1 MPDVSHQLGRFQP
14 GTAPRS
20 KSALLGCALLLAT
33 LGSPS
38 RVWPQSELD
47 AQQVLDQLRNI
58 RVDANQV
65 YVLRRTHLI
74 RDRVKLFFTHGYI
87 GFFTQAAGKITGA
100 VYVGEGE
107 ILLIPPTRVEKES
120 LARFIHAPILE
131 EQFST
136 AILRFTDQTAKEL
149 MAVAQKPEPD
159 DPERPPEFPERWNS
173 SPRVLGLEDAPR
185 IFEDLLG
192 DTSMPFFHARLE
204 GNSLKW
210 FDVIDD
216 ERSPEA
222 VSVVA
227 ARRNSD
233 GVFADCWCAFQSKT
247 SAARFAYQTP
257 GTVKAL
263 AYDIDTH
270 LEPDNSMKARA
281 ELLLESLSGAD
292 RVLTFDFA
300 RPLNVSKILNERG
313 ESLPVYAYP
322 EQEDDEIGDRSKGWI
337 QVVLAAP
344 HPAGE
349 RFRLQFTYQGNVITN
364 VGNNVLYVGER
375 GGWYPNLGLASPAS
389 FDLRFDYP
397 ENVTLVATGARIEE
411 ETANG
416 RKHSRW
422 RSDGVFRIAGFNLGP
437 YHSVERRV
445 GKTTVEVYATRE
457 AEAALEA
464 RHSQKLLPHFVI
476 PGPMRGHDAPLS
488 IAPETVPPL
497 APAALLQAVAESA
510 SRALVY
516 FESLFGPFPYSRLA
530 ISQIPGNFGQGWPE
544 LVYLPTLS
552 FLRKSERSEL
562 GLPEKTED
570 LLSHGMVAHEIA
582 HQWWG
587 NLLGWATYHDQW
599 LSEGLATYAAAL
611 DLSRQ
616 KDGDHRF
623 HELLRS
629 YKLDLLNKDKTG
641 MTNEAGGP
649 IWLGQRLS
657 NSLTPGGY
665 DAIVYKKAC
674 WVLHMLRGLM
684 RDPSTGSDERF
695 FRLLREFVVTNQGK
709 SVSTE
714 DFVLAAEKYMTRAS
728 DLEHNHRLD
737 WFFNEWVYE
746 TGVPTYKL
754 ESSVKELP
762 SKNFL
767 VLGTITQSGVSSDF
781 EMLVPVIAE
790 VGKEKKTS
798 LGRVAVTDEGG
809 RFRFT
814 TAARP
819 KRIAIDT
826 DNLLAICGQ

>member
-1 MPDVSHQLGRFQP
+1 MPSVSRQPGRFHLATTP
-14 GTAPRS
+14 KKRF
-20 KSALLGCALLLAT
+20 ALLACALLLAT
-33 LGSPS
+33 LGMPG
-38 RVWPQSELD
+38 RTWPQSRLD
-47 AQQVLDQLRNI
+47 PPQVLDQLHNT
-58 RVDANQV
+58 RVDPDQV
-65 YVLRRTHLI
+65 YVLRRAHLI
-74 RDRVKLFFTHGYI
+74 RDRVKLFFTRGYI

-107 ILLIPPTRVEKES
+107 ILLVPPTRVEKES

-131 EQFST
+131 EQFG
-136 AILRFTDQTAKEL
+136 AAVLRFTDETAKEL
-149 MAVAQKPEPD
+149 LAVAQKPEPD
-159 DPERPPEFPERWNS
+159 DPERPAEFPQIWNS
-173 SPRVLGLEDAPR
+173 SPRVLALEDSPR

-192 DTSMPFFHARLE
+192 DATMPFFHARLE
-204 GNSLKW
+204 GNALKW

-222 VSVVA
+222 VTVVV

-263 AYDIDTH
+263 AYDIDIH

-281 ELLLESLSGAD
+281 EVQLESLSATD

-300 RPLNVSKILNERG
+300 RQLNVLKVLNERG

-322 EQEDDEIGDRSKGWI
+322 QEEDAEIGDRSKGWI

-375 GGWYPNLGLASPAS
+375 GGWYPNLGLAAPAS

-422 RSDGVFRIAGFNLGP
+422 RSDGVFRVAGFNLGP

-464 RHSQKLLPHFVI
+464 RHSQKLVPHFMI
-476 PGPMRGHDAPLS
+476 PNIGREHDPPLS

-510 SRALVY
+510 SQAIVY

-562 GLPEKTED
+562 GFGEKDED
-570 LLSHGMVAHEIA
+570 LLGHGMVAHEIA

-587 NLLGWATYHDQW
+587 NLLGWSTYHDQW

-611 DLSRQ
+611 ELSRQ

-629 YKLDLLNKDKTG
+629 YKLDLLNKGKNG
-641 MTNEAGGP
+641 ISNEASGP

-657 NSLTPGGY
+657 NSVTPGGY

-684 RDPSTGSDERF
+684 RDPSTGSDEKF
-695 FRLLREFVVTNQGK
+695 FRLLREFIVANQGK
-709 SVSTE
+709 SVSTK
-714 DFVLAAEKYMTRAS
+714 DFILEAEKYMTRS
-728 DLEHNHRLD
+728 IDLEHDRRLD

-746 TGVPTYKL
+746 MGVPTYKL
-754 ESSVKELP
+754 ESSVKELSP
-762 SKNFL
+762 KKFL
-767 VLGTITQSGVSSDF
+767 VQGNITQSGVSSDF
-781 EMLVPVIAE
+781 EMLLPVIAE
-790 VGKEKKTS
+790 VGKDKKAS

-814 TAARP
+814 TAAKP

-826 DNLLAICGQ
+826 DNLLAISEP

>member
-1 MPDVSHQLGRFQP
+1 MPGAANQPGRFHLA
-14 GTAPRS
+14 TTLRS
-20 KSALLGCALLLAT
+20 EATLLACAVLVAM
-33 LGSPS
+33 LGLPGRS
-38 RVWPQSELD
+38 RAQSGPD
-47 AQQVLDQLRNI
+47 PQQVFSQLHNI
-58 RVDANQV
+58 KVDENQV
-65 YVLRRTHLI
+65 YVLRRAHLI
-74 RDRVKLFFTHGYI
+74 RDRMKLYFTHGYI
-87 GFFTQAAGKITGA
+87 GFFTPAAGKITGA
-100 VYVGEGE
+100 VYTGEGE
-107 ILLIPPTRVEKES
+107 ILLIPPTRTEKES

-149 MAVAQKPEPD
+149 MAVAQKPDPD
-159 DPERPPEFPERWNS
+159 DPERPPEFPQRWNS
-173 SPRVLGLEDAPR
+173 LPHLFALEDTPRV
-185 IFEDLLG
+185 FEDLLG
-192 DTSMPFFHARLE
+192 DTTMPFFHARLE

-210 FDVIDD
+210 FDVVDD

-227 ARRNSD
+227 ARRNAD
-233 GVFADCWCAFQSKT
+233 AVFADCWCAFQTKT

-270 LEPDNSMKARA
+270 LEPDNRMQGRA
-281 ELLLESLSGAD
+281 ELLLESLSSTD

-300 RPLNVSKILNERG
+300 RLLNVSKVLNERG

-322 EQEDDEIGDRSKGWI
+322 QQEDIEIGDRSKGWI

-344 HPAGE
+344 HPVGQ
-349 RFRLQFTYQGNVITN
+349 RFRLQFTYRGNVITN
-364 VGNNVLYVGER
+364 VGNNVLYVEER
-375 GGWYPNLGLASPAS
+375 GGWYPNLGLTSPAT

-397 ENVTLVATGARIEE
+397 ENLTLVATGARIEE

-422 RSDGVFRIAGFNLGP
+422 RSDGVFRVAGFNLGP
-437 YHSVERRV
+437 YHSVERRA

-464 RHSQKLLPHFVI
+464 RHSQKQVPHFLI
-476 PGPMRGHDAPLS
+476 PNIGREHDPPMS
-488 IAPETVPPL
+488 IAPETIPPL
-497 APAALLQAVAESA
+497 APAALLQTVAESA
-510 SRALVY
+510 SQALVY

-530 ISQIPGNFGQGWPE
+530 VSQIPGNFGQGWPE
-544 LVYLPTLS
+544 LIYLPTLS

-562 GLPEKTED
+562 GFAEKDED
-570 LLSHGMVAHEIA
+570 LLGHGMVAHEIA

-587 NLLGWATYHDQW
+587 NLLGWTTYHDQW

-629 YKLDLLNKDKTG
+629 YKLDLLNKSKSG
-641 MTNEAGGP
+641 MSNEASGP

-665 DAIVYKKAC
+665 DAVVYKKAC
-674 WVLHMLRGLM
+674 WVLHMLRGMM
-684 RDPSTGSDERF
+684 RDPATGSDEKF
-695 FRLLREFVVTNQGK
+695 FRLLREFVATNQGK

-714 DFVLAAEKYMTRAS
+714 DFVLAAGKCMTRSS

-762 SKNFL
+762 SKKFL
-767 VLGTITQSGVSSDF
+767 VQGNITQSGVSSDF

-790 VGKEKKTS
+790 VGKEKRTS

-826 DNLLAICGQ
+826 DNLLEGARQ